1 MILPIY
7 AYGTPVLKRQAVD
20 IDESYEGLS
29 DFINNMWETMYNAQG
44 VGLAAPQV
52 GKSIRIFLID
62 TEQLSDEE
70 NPKGIKRAFI
80 NPHKLD
86 TGGDLWTY
94 EEGCLSIP
102 EIRGDVER
110 PSTVTLRYMNEE
122 FEEQTET
129 FSDIEARVI
138 LHEYDH
144 LEGVLFTESLK
155 PLKKRRIKR
164 RLEQIRKGIT
174 DAQYP
179 MRFS

>member
-7 AYGTPVLKRQAVD
+7 GYGTPVLRRKSLD
-20 IDESYEGLS
+20 IEPSYEGLS
-29 DFINNMWETMYNAQG
+29 IFIENMWETMYNAQG

-52 GKSIRIFLID
+52 GKSIRIFMID
-62 TEQLSDEE
+62 TEQLSEEDE
-70 NPKGIKRAFI
+70 PSGIKRVFI
-80 NPHKLD
+80 NAQKVS
-86 TGGDLWTY
+86 TEGDLWTY

-102 EIRGDVER
+102 EVRGDVER
-110 PSTVTLRYMNEE
+110 PTSVILRYMTED
-122 FEEQTET
+122 FEEKTET

-144 LEGVLFTESLK
+144 LEGILFTESLK

-174 DAQYP
+174 EVKYP

>member
-7 AYGTPVLKRQAVD
+7 GYGTPVLKRQSLE
-20 IDESYEGLS
+20 IDVSYEGLNA
-29 DFINNMWETMYNAQG
+29 FIENMWETMYNAQG

-52 GKSIRIFLID
+52 GKSIRIFLVD
-62 TEQLSDEE
+62 TEQLSDEDS
-70 NPKGIKRAFI
+70 PSGIKRVFI
-80 NPHKLD
+80 NAQKVATD
-86 TGGDLWTY
+86 GALWTY

-102 EIRGDVER
+102 EVRGDVER
-110 PSTVTLRYMNEE
+110 PTTVTLRYMTEDFQE
-122 FEEQTET
+122 KTET

-144 LEGVLFTESLK
+144 LEGILFTESLK

-164 RLEQIRKGIT
+164 KLEQIRRGIT
-174 DAQYP
+174 DVKYP